1 MVNIDQIPVE
11 VRWRLATQ
19 AVNDLPFVYGMV
31 YRNVVGE
38 MYSRELDEASRQ
50 IWMEAGKEQA
60 AVARAFALPVKN
72 ALQVAQAFSTVCVL
86 YMGPEMDNGEVRQG
100 GGDSAVITLERCPM
114 YTRSLKWGM
123 DPKKIITDCRAY
135 CMAGVQALNPDYDVK
150 FEKSLCA
157 GDAGCRMRVEKKR

>member
-38 MYSRELDEASRQ
+38 RYSRELDEASRQ
-50 IWMEAGKEQA
+50 IWMQAGKEQA
-60 AVARAFALPVKN
+60 AVARAFALPVRN
-72 ALQVAQAFSTVCVL
+72 AMQVAQAFSTVCVL
-86 YMGPEMDNGEVRQG
+86 YMGPEMNNGQVLQG
-100 GGDSAVITLERCPM
+100 QGDSAVITLEQCPM
-114 YTRSLKWGM
+114 YTRSIKWGM

-135 CMAGVQALNPDYDVK
+135 CMAGIQALNPEYEVQ

-157 GDAGCRMRVEKKR
+157 GDAGCRMRVERKR

>member
-1 MVNIDQIPVE
+1 MVNIDQIPAE

-31 YRNVVGE
+31 YRNIVGE
-38 MYSRELDEASRQ
+38 MYTRELDEASRR

-60 AVARAFALPVKN
+60 AVARAFALPVRN
-72 ALQVAQAFSTVCVL
+72 AMQVAQAFATVCVL
-86 YMGPEMDNGEVRQG
+86 YMGPEMNNGEVRPG
-100 GGDSAVITLERCPM
+100 EGDSAVLTLERCPM

-135 CMAGVQALNPDYDVK
+135 CMAGVQALNPDYEVK

-157 GDAGCRMRVEKKR
+157 GDAGCKMRVEKKG

>member
-1 MVNIDQIPVE
+1 MVNIDQIPAE

-19 AVNDLPFVYGMV
+19 AVNDLPFVYSMV

-50 IWMEAGKEQA
+50 IWMAAGKEQA
-60 AVARAFALPVKN
+60 AVARAFAFPVKN
-72 ALQVAQAFSTVCVL
+72 ALQVARAFSTVCVL
-86 YMGPEMDNGEVRQG
+86 YMGPEMNNGEIRE
-100 GGDSAVITLERCPM
+100 GDGDTAILTLERCPM
-114 YTRSLKWGM
+114 FARTQKFGM

-135 CMAGVQALNPDYDVK
+135 CTAGVQALNPDYEMT

-157 GDAGCRMRVEKKR
+157 GDARCQLRVQRKK

>member
-100 GGDSAVITLERCPM
+100 EGDSAVITLERCPM

-135 CMAGVQALNPDYDVK
+135 CMAGVQALNPDYEMK

-157 GDAGCRMRVEKKR
+157 GDAGCKMRVERKR